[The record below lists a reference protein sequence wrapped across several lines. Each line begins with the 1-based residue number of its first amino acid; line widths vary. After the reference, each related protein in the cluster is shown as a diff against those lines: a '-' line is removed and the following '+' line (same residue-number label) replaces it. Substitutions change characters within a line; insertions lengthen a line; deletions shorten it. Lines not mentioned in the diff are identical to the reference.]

1 MNESES
7 LERPRANPRMR
18 AALWI
23 GGALVALAV
32 VFCAGVVVGARN
44 SPRVAAPAP
53 PIPGPPPVGS
63 FGQRGMS
70 GAIMAIDGNILTLS
84 DWRGGGTMR
93 VNLGANTMIER
104 GRQHRINAG
113 ELRVGDRVFIVGA
126 PSSSGMFDAHFIG
139 VTYPPPFNMIVPRG
153 LGGSG

>member
-1 MNESES
+1 
-7 LERPRANPRMR
+7 
-18 AALWI
+18 
-23 GGALVALAV
+23 
-32 VFCAGVVVGARN
+32 
-44 SPRVAAPAP
+44 
-53 PIPGPPPVGS
+53 
-63 FGQRGMS
+63 MS

-126 PSSSGMFDAHFIG
+126 PSSSGTFDAHFVG
-139 VTYPPPFNMIVPRG
+139 VTYPPPFDMIVPRERFG
-153 LGGSG
+153 WE